1 MCSDKEL
8 IANTFNEYFTQIG
21 PRLAANIDVANKR
34 SYESYLGNPCE
45 VEFNFTR
52 TTSEGIMEII
62 SKMKPKSSSGLDN
75 ISCRLMKDISDIFA
89 TPLTLLINQSL
100 QSGIF
105 PDKLKIAKVVP
116 IFKAGKDN
124 IDSYVHN
131 YRPISLLSCFSKIF
145 ERVVYNQLYNHL
157 QLNKLLY
164 DSQYGFR
171 KSHST
176 ELAALE
182 LIDSIYKNL
191 DQGKTPIAIFL
202 DLSKAFDTIDHK
214 ILINKLHHCG
224 CRNISLNW
232 FKSYLTE
239 RSQYVVINDTISK
252 TLRITTGVPQGSVL
266 GPLLF
271 LIYMND
277 LYRATDKFKYILFAD
292 DTNLISNTCYFKNNS
307 SQNNIDQISLNINV
321 ELGKISDWMSANK
334 LSLNTSKSKFIIF
347 SYRQKKMGE
356 NKIPTLKINGT
367 PIERKRETNFLGL
380 FINEH
385 INWNTHIFNISK
397 TITKTLG
404 VMNRLKHYLPQR
416 ILQILYNSLILSH
429 LNSNITAWGFASH
442 KLCRLQK
449 RALRLI
455 TDSRYNAHT
464 QPLFKA
470 LCTLTLDDTFKM
482 QCLKFYYKFIQG
494 KLPPFFDTFFIEKTT
509 LHNYQTRRRND
520 LHFQTTHSSTAQNCI
535 RYYIPKLL
543 STLPTRVT
551 EKIHTHSYTGM

>member
-1 MCSDKEL
+1 
-8 IANTFNEYFTQIG
+8 
-21 PRLAANIDVANKR
+21 
-34 SYESYLGNPCE
+34 
-45 VEFNFTR
+45 
-52 TTSEGIMEII
+52 
-62 SKMKPKSSSGLDN
+62 
-75 ISCRLMKDISDIFA
+75 MKDISDIIA

-116 IFKAGKDN
+116 IFKAGKYN

-131 YRPISLLSCFSKIF
+131 YRPISLMSCFSKIF

-191 DQGKTPIAIFL
+191 DQ
-202 DLSKAFDTIDHK
+202 
-214 ILINKLHHCG
+214 
-224 CRNISLNW
+224 
-232 FKSYLTE
+232 
-239 RSQYVVINDTISK
+239 
-252 TLRITTGVPQGSVL
+252 
-266 GPLLF
+266 
-271 LIYMND
+271 
-277 LYRATDKFKYILFAD
+277 
-292 DTNLISNTCYFKNNS
+292 
-307 SQNNIDQISLNINV
+307 
-321 ELGKISDWMSANK
+321 
-334 LSLNTSKSKFIIF
+334 
-347 SYRQKKMGE
+347 
-356 NKIPTLKINGT
+356 
-367 PIERKRETNFLGL
+367 
-380 FINEH
+380 
-385 INWNTHIFNISK
+385 
-397 TITKTLG
+397 G

-482 QCLKFYYKFIQG
+482 QCLKFYYKCIQG

-543 STLPTRVT
+543 STLPTRVK
-551 EKIHTHSYTGM
+551 EKIHTHSYTGFCMYVKTYFVDQYNDSCSIIHCYICSN